1 MTVVSVERYERYER
15 IIEALNKSHLKDT
28 AFLIKLRAKE
38 RRKVWKLEK
47 ELKAVRKQAK
57 VGGKDE

>member
-1 MTVVSVERYERYER
+1 MSEKDQTHLDAVIRMYENRV
-15 IIEALNKSHLKDT
+15 EALNKSHLKDT

-47 ELKAVRKQAK
+47 EIKQLKNQVSKK
-57 VGGKDE
+57 